1 MQVSDAVMRNSAYM
15 AAGTLV
21 SRITGVLRDI
31 AMTAALGFYL
41 ISDAYSLGNT
51 LPNIIYILVAG
62 GALNAVFIPQLVRHM
77 KDDSD
82 AGKAFADRLLT
93 ATGTLLLILSLLTV
107 LFAPLIV
114 QLYSP
119 AEMSQAQFD
128 LAVAFA
134 RLCLPQIFFY
144 GAYTMLQQVLNA
156 RGKFAAAMF
165 APVANNLVAITV
177 FLTFIFVM
185 QPTPENLTS
194 LSSTQVLWLG
204 AGTTF
209 GVVLQALVL
218 FPPLLSSGYKLK
230 LRFDWR
236 GSGLGKAAKLAT
248 WTVGLVLA
256 NQIAYIFITRIATAA
271 NLAAEST
278 GAVPTGLTT
287 YQKAHLVF
295 VLPHS
300 LIAVSLIT
308 ALLPMMSRLA
318 HDGNLAELGN
328 QISRHTRILLN
339 GMVPV
344 SVLLYLTASD
354 IAVLLFGY
362 GAAGVDAA
370 RATGTVISMMAIG
383 LPAYSLVYILYR
395 AWYAQENTKTP
406 FLIAVLL
413 NLLNLSIAIP
423 LANAVENEFKVASLG
438 IAYSISY
445 LLTAVVAWAW
455 LRRTG
460 IPLQTMQS
468 LKTLFKVLAA
478 GLLSGLV
485 IVLMPDIEPTSQF
498 QVLLQVGISWL
509 VGISTFVAFA
519 LVLKISEVKSLLD
532 QINRKFRRS

>member
-1 MQVSDAVMRNSAYM
+1 MTDSVMRNSAYM

-21 SRITGVLRDI
+21 SRITGVLRDV

-82 AGKAFADRLLT
+82 SGKAFADRLLT
-93 ATGTLLLILSLLTV
+93 ATGTLLLALSVLTV
-107 LFAPLIV
+107 VVAPWIV

-119 AEMSQAQFD
+119 ADMSQEQFD

-165 APVANNLVAITV
+165 APVANNLVAIAV
-177 FLTFIFVM
+177 FLTFIFIM
-185 QPTPENLTS
+185 QPTPENLSS
-194 LSSTQVLWLG
+194 LSSEQVWWLG
-204 AGTTF
+204 AGTTL
-209 GVVLQALVL
+209 GVVLQAMVL
-218 FPPLLSSGYKLK
+218 FPPLIASGFKLK

-236 GSGLGKAAKLAT
+236 GSGLGKAAKLAG

-256 NQIAYIFITRIATAA
+256 NQIAYIAITRIATAA
-271 NLAAEST
+271 NLAADSA

-300 LIAVSLIT
+300 LIAVSLVT

-318 HDGNLAELGN
+318 HDGNLVELGN
-328 QISRHTRILLN
+328 QISRNARILLT
-339 GMVPV
+339 GMIPI
-344 SVLLYLTASD
+344 SVLLYVTASD

-383 LPAYSLVYILYR
+383 LPAYSLVYVLYR

-406 FLIAVLL
+406 FLIAVVLNVL
-413 NLLNLSIAIP
+413 NLMIAIP
-423 LANAVENEFKVASLG
+423 LSNTVENDFKVASLG
-438 IAYSISY
+438 VAYSISY
-445 LLTAVVAWAW
+445 LLTAAVAWIW

-460 IPLQTMQS
+460 IPLETVR
-468 LKTLFKVLAA
+468 TLTTATKLLGA
-478 GLLSGLV
+478 GLLSGFALWA
-485 IVLMPDIEPTSQF
+485 LPDFAPDTQL
-498 QVLLQVGISWL
+498 QVLLQVTVNWL
-509 VGISTFVAFA
+509 LGMSIFVLAAILF
-519 LVLKISEVKSLLD
+519 KISEIKSLLEL
-532 QINRKFRRS
+532 INRKFRRP